1 MRIEWKPLRS
11 PFNFSN
17 RFDGGTRK
25 SSNRLAALIASSLRF
40 ARGACFGTRV
50 QPHPKTVSRSAC
62 RRTIGSFCIIYR
74 IPVYEH
80 PSLPSWCLLSLET
93 LPLGSRSVCADLLI
107 RAAFIPA
114 AAFLASPPEI
124 ERPPP
129 FVVIGEPDAGGA
141 LSAASFAAE
150 SIGFVLQ
157 KNAAGSHRFCFGGF
171 RRRTPG
177 PPPFSSMNST
187 VTRGILQPT
196 D

>member
-40 ARGACFGTRV
+40 CARRNASELAYNPIPKQCLGPLVAERSDHFVSYTVYRYTTSPAFVVGA
-50 QPHPKTVSRSAC
+50 
-62 RRTIGSFCIIYR
+62 SFR
-74 IPVYEH
+74 WKLGRWARA
-80 PSLPSWCLLSLET
+80 PSVP
-93 LPLGSRSVCADLLI
+93 DLLI

-124 ERPPP
+124 ERPAPP
-129 FVVIGEPDAGGA
+129 FVFIGELDAGGA

-150 SIGFVLQ
+150 TIGFVLQ
-157 KNAAGSHRFCFGGF
+157 KTSPPALTASALAASEGVHLDRHRS
-171 RRRTPG
+171 RR
-177 PPPFSSMNST
+177 
-187 VTRGILQPT
+187 
-196 D
+196 